1 MGRVMSS
8 PTDAVHNKAR
18 RAFGCP
24 SAWIVLL
31 AVLGLGL
38 TADLSSKH
46 WAFRHVGGGMSRIE
60 MEDCDDH
67 DLPLREYRQT
77 ALPWGLLDFSLVK
90 NFGAVFGIGTNQRWF
105 FVVFTVA
112 ALAAGLFV
120 FGRFTSGRQHL
131 AHVAIGLILAG
142 GGGNLYDRFVFHYVR
157 DFLHMLPDLRL
168 PFGWHWPGGVGNP
181 NPGLFPW
188 VFNVAD
194 VMLLTGMVLL
204 MLHINRVE
212 KRRKHAMAEQKTAER
227 EGRRSKA
234 GDEAGQSPVESA

>member
-8 PTDAVHNKAR
+8 PTDAVHNRAR
-18 RAFGCP
+18 RAYRCP

-38 TADLSSKH
+38 TIDLWSKQ
-46 WAFRHVGGGMSRIE
+46 WAFSHVGGGMSRAE
-60 MEDCDDH
+60 MENCDDQA
-67 DLPLREYRQT
+67 PPRREYRQT

-105 FVVFTVA
+105 FVVFT
-112 ALAAGLFV
+112 ALALSAGLFV
-120 FGRFTSGRQHL
+120 FGRFTSGRHHL

-142 GGGNLYDRFVFHYVR
+142 GGGNLYDRFLFHYVR

-168 PFGWHWPGGVGNP
+168 PFGWNWPGGGSSP

-194 VMLLTGMVLL
+194 MMLLTGMVLL

-212 KRRKHAMAEQKTAER
+212 KRRKHALAEQEAAKG
-227 EGRRSKA
+227 EGRQGEA
-234 GDEAGQSPVESA
+234 GDDGDRSPVEAA